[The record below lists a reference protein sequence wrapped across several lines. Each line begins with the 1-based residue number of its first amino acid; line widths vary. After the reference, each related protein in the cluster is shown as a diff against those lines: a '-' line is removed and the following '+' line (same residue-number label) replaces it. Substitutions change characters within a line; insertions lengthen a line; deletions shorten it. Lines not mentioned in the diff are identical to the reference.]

1 MQCDSCGATNRPG
14 AAFCGSC
21 GEATSHVRHD
31 SAGSGTSIR
40 VVDAASPVD
49 PAPSWLHVTAAA
61 QQQEPVVKP
70 GTQASDATRYLCA
83 AVHLDS
89 QLAEEVISEILEQEY
104 KAPPSSPDVDLVPVV
119 LHALAARARHLVR
132 DVILT
137 LLILFA
143 LYCFFTLRPFELW
156 VTLVLTWVV
165 VVGETLVATY
175 GVVAHDLRAGVF
187 RPDAVSVPNRAKVRQ
202 RLEQI
207 AAFGR
212 ADVTVYSSYSPFVGS
227 GIPIEAWSI
236 ALDIHRSS
244 EGRVAEPFTALDIH
258 DFVLAGLRDGHPAK
272 VEITDRIFVDGRDI
286 RGDRRFLATELSAP
300 RAQVDPGLVRSLTLE
315 PEDRART
322 YLTFEVSGWR
332 GQLVLSTFLRF
343 VVTPHELFVEVSHSL
358 LTPVRDE
365 FQEVDRL
372 LPQPTARQAARIG
385 WRSLL
390 RLPRSLFRAPGAVV
404 RFLFGPV
411 SDGRRMA
418 RQRREI
424 RSGLRFNY
432 GAPISPRETVSD
444 PLYQRYFQNLDK
456 DLYVKVLEK
465 RLLKA
470 LVEFFEFKG
479 IDTAELV
486 ERQSTIQNHGVY
498 IAGGGSLIAGSVAA
512 GAGARAT
519 SGSAKE
525 AGTARQRLT
534 SATAKR
540 G

>member
-1 MQCDSCGATNRPG
+1 M
-14 AAFCGSC
+14 
-21 GEATSHVRHD
+21 
-31 SAGSGTSIR
+31 
-40 VVDAASPVD
+40 
-49 PAPSWLHVTAAA
+49 
-61 QQQEPVVKP
+61 
-70 GTQASDATRYLCA
+70 
-83 AVHLDS
+83 
-89 QLAEEVISEILEQEY
+89 
-104 KAPPSSPDVDLVPVV
+104 
-119 LHALAARARHLVR
+119 
-132 DVILT
+132 
-137 LLILFA
+137 
-143 LYCFFTLRPFELW
+143 
-156 VTLVLTWVV
+156 
-165 VVGETLVATY
+165 
-175 GVVAHDLRAGVF
+175 
-187 RPDAVSVPNRAKVRQ
+187 
-202 RLEQI
+202 
-207 AAFGR
+207 
-212 ADVTVYSSYSPFVGS
+212 
-227 GIPIEAWSI
+227 

-258 DFVLAGLRDGHPAK
+258 DFVLAGLRDGHSAK

-286 RGDRRFLATELSAP
+286 RGDRRFLPTELSAP

-411 SDGRRMA
+411 SDRRRMA

-444 PLYQRYFQNLDK
+444 PLYQRYFQKLDK

-486 ERQSTIQNHGVY
+486 ERQSTIQNHGVD
-498 IAGGGSLIAGSVAA
+498 IAGGGALIAGSVAA